1 MVCYGGLIM
10 IEQLQTYLI
19 GLIPGLT
26 LVIAAVPVII
36 KLFVKVKKVIKRD
49 SDLAKEVKKLTDKL
63 DLALEDN
70 AKIRKENLLLRR
82 QNIILFGKIDFLQY

>member
-1 MVCYGGLIM
+1 M

-19 GLIPGLT
+19 GLIPGLS
-26 LVIAAVPVII
+26 LVVAAVPCII
-36 KLFVKVKKVIKRD
+36 KLFINVKKVTNRD

-63 DLALEDN
+63 DLVLEDN

-82 QNIILFGKIDFLQY
+82 QNNKIMSKLTNIYIEDKEE

>member
-1 MVCYGGLIM
+1 M

-19 GLIPGLT
+19 GLIPGLS
-26 LVIAAVPVII
+26 LVVAAVPVII
-36 KLFVKVKKVIKRD
+36 KLFVNVRKVTNRD

-63 DLALEDN
+63 DLVLEDN

-82 QNIILFGKIDFLQY
+82 QNNKIMSKLTNIYIEDKEE

>member
-1 MVCYGGLIM
+1 M

-19 GLIPGLT
+19 GLIPGLS

-36 KLFVKVKKVIKRD
+36 KLFVNVKKVTNRD

-63 DLALEDN
+63 DLVLEDN

-82 QNIILFGKIDFLQY
+82 QNNKIMSKLTNIYIEDKEE